1 MAVKVTSQAV
11 GQQAAQEA
19 AARSQ
24 RTLSLRPKTVIER
37 MIEEGPPSLEQQPI
51 QVESRE
57 ANVQDLARQAAMG
70 EIQLADDRQKVTLPP
85 EQSGSPTSPQEMQ
98 RQMQESRERYE
109 QAKFAEEA
117 AVQRE
122 MERVPALSE
131 TYDGVTNDGFGESI
145 ARADRF
151 STLFQGKMEDTGATV
166 GGAFLTQKETLGVG
180 FAGASPEAVGINPLS
195 TKGILFDVE
204 GFNAGK
210 LREDGVTQVD
220 PMFARTMGMVT
231 ERFISSNQAFE
242 ADQEPDAF
250 DQETN
255 KLVDEE
261 GDMRR
266 GIGNA
271 ALGREIFRAWKRE
284 QNLAEGRPTDEYTE
298 AGVSNDQFE
307 VMGTLAK
314 EMYHSANP
322 DLYERQTNESE
333 RTVKFSL
340 TPAGQVALRAA
351 ENSRPD
357 AFIKQEIPPSAVRR
371 PIAKRLGEGEARVIR
386 KEKTTAVVNRRI
398 ARAEEARDNMNYV
411 GHIVDPLRRKIFTQ
425 LAMEALVAVKR
436 GEALPKVGDLFNI
449 GPKKFVSFQG
459 EQKRKQMEGDNSYD
473 ARYEM
478 EKQIVRFLETLNTI
492 GRYSNKMY
500 HLDFVLQELQTRMHV
515 AQTRFNPQGIPWMRF
530 VTGGAKPS
538 EIRKG
543 SGGEAEL
550 MFKELIAALM
560 IPGAKKLLPN
570 ERIKAFD
577 REWNSPNHGALSGY
591 VTAGQGIANS
601 LMDNDTDQKTLEM
614 LGQIALEEKGINVPP
629 ALQSTPKLEVPASLM
644 SEAMSEGLEGLNL
657 IEAAHEL
664 YQYDNNN
671 TFFSNMGVEID
682 GKTHGPAS
690 NLMQIGVV
698 KAAYRVGV
706 LRSEGATKN
715 LDNFTIAELYNGQMV
730 EEEAQAGDIRDAM
743 GDYILKHSQAYAEN
757 KMGNSD
763 LAYKVHEII
772 KLAIQDRDNYLKKP
786 PMTLAYGQLLKNLRG
801 AVSDAVYSGKMAPK
815 IRKLMADPELM
826 AALDESAGPRET
838 GEDVMINILHDILA
852 DAIDSE
858 LHPDVVRI
866 GQLLRANNVVAMLS
880 DDIMVVKNAIGV
892 DNYIGARQ
900 SMIKE
905 LKGNINVT
913 LPSGRKAGGVAIYS
927 STPSGSAL
935 RQGKPGGWG
944 RGRVIPAVI
953 QGIDGAWMNKTFTRD
968 SWSELKDSYMLPIM
982 DAIKTDL
989 ASARK
994 VRRHA
999 NKNWWDTI
1007 QEYSY
1012 VEQIMGM
1019 WAPKTIADFRQ
1030 RLKEMDPNLEVDV
1043 SMDSKYRAFGWL
1055 LDPATGLD
1063 ENVPFDNLVSTV
1075 YDTMDF
1081 PPRSKGQSVKA
1092 YEGFKRNMAKGVVEK
1107 QIIPQLYKQ
1116 GVNAPHLQKLT
1127 PKQMLDF
1134 FDRMMYALNLESRN
1148 TKTTKNVAEN
1158 RKNLFNLAKDSE
1170 ILQIDI
1176 G

>member
-1 MAVKVTSQAV
+1 MAIRVTTGV
-11 GQQAAQEA
+11 GKQAAQEA
-19 AARSQ
+19 AARGE
-24 RTLSLRPKTVIER
+24 RTLSLRPKTVVEK
-37 MIEEGPPSLEQQPI
+37 MIDQGPPSLEAQPI

-57 ANVQDLARQAAMG
+57 ANIQDLASKAAMG
-70 EIQLADDRQKVTLPP
+70 EIQLGDPKQKVQLPP
-85 EQSGSPTSPQEMQ
+85 ERSGSPTSPQDQQ
-98 RQMQESRERYE
+98 RMMQESRQR
-109 QAKFAEEA
+109 FEEA
-117 AVQRE
+117 KYQERAEAQRE
-122 MERVPALSE
+122 EERVPALSE
-131 TYDGVTNDGFGESI
+131 RYDSITNDGFGESI
-145 ARADRF
+145 LRADRF
-151 STLFQGKMEDTGATV
+151 STLFQDKVESGATV
-166 GGAFLTQKETLGVG
+166 GGAYLTQKETLGVG
-180 FAGASPEAVGINPLS
+180 VMGASPEAVGINPLS
-195 TKGILFDVE
+195 TKGILFDSE

-220 PMFARTMGMVT
+220 PMFSRTMGMVT
-231 ERFISSNQAFE
+231 ERFIASNQAFE
-242 ADQEPDAF
+242 ADQDPTEF
-250 DQETN
+250 DQEQN

-266 GIGNA
+266 GVGNA

-284 QNLAEGRPTDEYTE
+284 QNLAEGMPTDEYTE

-307 VMGTLAK
+307 VLGTLAK
-314 EMYHSANP
+314 DMYHSANP
-322 DLYERQTNESE
+322 ELYERHTNESE
-333 RTVKFSL
+333 RTVKYSL
-340 TPAGQVALRAA
+340 TPAGQTALRAA
-351 ENSRPD
+351 ENARPD
-357 AFIKQEIPPSAVRR
+357 AFIKQEIPPSTVPR
-371 PIAKRLGEGEARVIR
+371 PIAKRLGEGEARTIR

-398 ARAEEARDNMNYV
+398 QRVEEARDNMNSV

-425 LAMEALVAVKR
+425 LAIEALTAVKR

-449 GPKKFVSFQG
+449 GPQKFVSFQG
-459 EQKRKQMEGDNSYD
+459 EQKRKEMEGDNSYD

-478 EKQIVRFLETLNTI
+478 EKQIVRFLETLNTV
-492 GRYSNKMY
+492 GRYSNQIN

-543 SGGEAEL
+543 SGSEGEL
-550 MFKELIAALM
+550 MFKEMMAMFM
-560 IPGAKKLLPN
+560 IPGAKKLLPD
-570 ERIKAFD
+570 ERVKAFD
-577 REWNSPNHGALSGY
+577 TEWNSPNHGAFAGY
-591 VTAGQGIANS
+591 ITAGQGIANS
-601 LMDNDTDQKTLEM
+601 LMDNDTDKKTTEM

-629 ALQSTPKLEVPASLM
+629 ALQSTPKLEVPPSLM
-644 SEAMSEGLEGLNL
+644 AEAMSEGLEGLNL

-664 YQYDNNN
+664 YQYDNND
-671 TFFSNMGVEID
+671 TLYSNMGVEID

-715 LDNFTIAELYNGQMV
+715 LDDFTIAELYNGQMV

-743 GDYILKHSQAYAEN
+743 RDYILKHGQSYAEN
-757 KMGNSD
+757 KVGKSD
-763 LAYKVHEII
+763 LAYKIFEVI
-772 KLAIQDRDNYLKKP
+772 KLAVQDRDNYLKKP
-786 PMTLAYGQLLKNLRG
+786 PMTLAYGQLLKNLKG
-801 AVSDAVYSGKMAPK
+801 AVGDAVHSGKMAPK
-815 IRKLMADPELM
+815 IRKLMGDPELR
-826 AALDESAGPRET
+826 AFLDDSAGPRDSAD
-838 GEDVMINILHDILA
+838 DVMISMLHDILA

-866 GQLLRANNVVAMLS
+866 GQLLRANNVIAMLS
-880 DDIMVVKNAIGV
+880 DEIMVVKNAIGV

-913 LPSGRKAGGVAIYS
+913 LPSGRKAGGVPIYS

-953 QGIDGAWMNKTFTRD
+953 QGIDGAWMNKTFTRE
-968 SWSELKDSYMLPIM
+968 SWSELNDSYMLPIM
-982 DAIKTDL
+982 DAVKTDL

-1012 VEQIMGM
+1012 VDEIMGT
-1019 WAPKTIADFRQ
+1019 WAPKTIAETRQ
-1030 RLKEMDPNLEVDV
+1030 KIKDMDPNQPIDI

-1055 LDPATGLD
+1055 LDPAVGLD
-1063 ENVPFDNLVSTV
+1063 GETPFDNLVSTV

-1081 PPRSKGQSVKA
+1081 PPRAKGQTVKA
-1092 YEGFKRNMAKGVVEK
+1092 YEGFKRNMAKSAVSK
-1107 QIIPQLYKQ
+1107 MIIPKLFKK
-1116 GVNAPHLQKLT
+1116 GEGAPHMQEMT
-1127 PKQMLDF
+1127 PVQMLDF
-1134 FDRMMYALNLESRN
+1134 FDRMMAALNIESRN
-1148 TKTTKNVAEN
+1148 NKTVKTVADN
-1158 RKNLFNLAKDSE
+1158 RRNLFNLAKDSD

>member
-1 MAVKVTSQAV
+1 MAIKVTQNV
-11 GQQAAQEA
+11 GQQAGQEA

-24 RTLSLRPKTVIER
+24 RQLSLRPKTVVER
-37 MIEEGPPSLEQQPI
+37 MIEAGPPSLEQQPVQTREGNI
-51 QVESRE
+51 QE
-57 ANVQDLARQAAMG
+57 LARQAAAG
-70 EIQLADDRQKVTLPP
+70 EIQLGDPKEKVQLPP
-85 EQSGSPTSPQEMQ
+85 ERSGSPISPQDQQ
-98 RQMQESRERYE
+98 RMMQESRQR
-109 QAKFAEEA
+109 FEEA
-117 AVQRE
+117 KYADMAAAQRE
-122 MERVPALSE
+122 EERVPALSE
-131 TYDGVTNDGFGESI
+131 TYDGITNDGFGESI
-145 ARADRF
+145 LRADKF
-151 STLFQGKMEDTGATV
+151 SDLFQSKMEDTGATV

-195 TKGILFDVE
+195 TKGVLFDPQ
-204 GFNAGK
+204 GFDAGK

-220 PMFARTMGMVT
+220 PMFSRTMGMVT
-231 ERFISSNQAFE
+231 ERFIASNQSFE

-255 KLVDEE
+255 KMVDEE
-261 GDMRR
+261 GEMRR

-284 QNLAEGRPTDEYTE
+284 QNLAAGRPTDEYSE
-298 AGVSNDQFE
+298 AGVANDQFE
-307 VMGTLAK
+307 VLGTLAK

-322 DLYERQTNESE
+322 ELYERTTNESE
-333 RTVKFSL
+333 GNVKFKL

-351 ENSRPD
+351 EAAKPD
-357 AFIKQEIPPSAVRR
+357 AFIKQEIPPSTVPR
-371 PIAKRLGEGEARVIR
+371 PIAKRLGEGEARTIR

-398 ARAEEARDNMNYV
+398 QRVEEARDNMNSV

-425 LAMEALVAVKR
+425 LAMQALVDIKR
-436 GEALPKVGDLFNI
+436 GEALPKIGNLFNI
-449 GPKKFVSFQG
+449 GPEKFVSFQG
-459 EQKRKQMEGDNSYD
+459 EKKRKAMEGDDSYD
-473 ARYEM
+473 PRFEM
-478 EKQIVRFLETLNTI
+478 EKQIVRFLETMNTI
-492 GRYSNKMY
+492 GRYSNRVN

-543 SGGEAEL
+543 SGSDAEL
-550 MFKELIAALM
+550 MFKEMIAALM
-560 IPGAKKLLPN
+560 IPGAKKLLPD
-570 ERIKAFD
+570 ERVKAFD

-591 VTAGQGIANS
+591 VTAGQSIANS
-601 LMDNDTDQKTLEM
+601 LMDNDTDKKTTEM
-614 LGQIALEEKGINVPP
+614 LGQITLEEKGINVPP
-629 ALQSTPKLEVPASLM
+629 ALQSTPKLDVPESVLV
-644 SEAMSEGLEGLNL
+644 EAMSEGLEGLNL

-664 YQYDNNN
+664 YQYDANDR
-671 TFFSNMGVEID
+671 FHSNMGVEID

-715 LDNFTIAELYNGQMV
+715 LDDFTIAELYNGEMV
-730 EEEAQAGDIRDAM
+730 EEDAQAGDIRDAM
-743 GDYILKHSQAYAEN
+743 RDYILKHSQAYAEN

-772 KLAIQDRDNYLKKP
+772 KLAVQDRDNYLKKP
-786 PMTLAYGQLLKNLRG
+786 PMTLAYGQLLKNLKG

-815 IRKLMADPELM
+815 IRKLMADKELGN
-826 AALDESAGPRET
+826 ALADSAGPRET
-838 GEDVMINILHDILA
+838 ADDVMINILHDILA
-852 DAIDSE
+852 DAIDAE

-913 LPSGRKAGGVAIYS
+913 LPSGRKAGGVPIYS

-953 QGIDGAWMNKTFTRD
+953 QGIDGAWMNKTFTRE
-968 SWSELKDSYMLPIM
+968 SWSDLKDSYMLPIM

-999 NKNWWDTI
+999 NRNWWNTI

-1012 VEQIMGM
+1012 VDEIMGT
-1019 WAPKTIADFRQ
+1019 WAPKTIANFKQ
-1030 RLKEMDPNLEVDV
+1030 RLADMDPNQPIDV

-1055 LDPATGLD
+1055 LDPAKGLD
-1063 ENVPFDNLVSTV
+1063 DTPFDNLVSTL

-1081 PPRSKGQSVKA
+1081 PPRPKGQSVKA
-1092 YEGFKRNMAKGVVEK
+1092 YEAVKRNTAKKIAKEYV
-1107 QIIPQLYKQ
+1107 IPQMYKQ
-1116 GVNAPHLQKLT
+1116 GESAPHLQQLT

-1134 FDRMMYALNLESRN
+1134 FNRMMTALNIESRN
-1148 TKTTKNVAEN
+1148 TKTVKTVAEN
-1158 RKNLFNLAKDSE
+1158 RANLFNMAKDSD